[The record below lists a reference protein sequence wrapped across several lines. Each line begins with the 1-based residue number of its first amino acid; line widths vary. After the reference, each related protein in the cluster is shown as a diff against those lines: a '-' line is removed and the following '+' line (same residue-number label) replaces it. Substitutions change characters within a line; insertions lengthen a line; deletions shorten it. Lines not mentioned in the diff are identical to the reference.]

1 MTGSWSHLVLMHMR
15 FLYFEVK
22 PQVCI
27 YRKRRR
33 VEVVSAQSVEMR
45 DPGSHGFCR
54 SVPIQ
59 QTECQCSALE
69 AGEIH
74 VVQLIICGIFSLLAH
89 WSFFICL
96 GLDTFLD
103 SEKGNK
109 MFYAP
114 NSNISQLCGVVSKL
128 LSDLHGILSVRM
140 LCCGAS
146 SRT

>member
-15 FLYFEVK
+15 FLYVEMNPSETIGVYLQK
-22 PQVCI
+22 
-27 YRKRRR
+27 
-33 VEVVSAQSVEMR
+33 EVVSAQSVEVR

>member
-1 MTGSWSHLVLMHMR
+1 
-15 FLYFEVK
+15 
-22 PQVCI
+22 
-27 YRKRRR
+27 
-33 VEVVSAQSVEMR
+33 MR

>member
-15 FLYFEVK
+15 FLYVEMN
-22 PQVCI
+22 PSETIGVCLQ
-27 YRKRRR
+27 K
-33 VEVVSAQSVEMR
+33 EVVSAQSVEMR